1 MPTNINKLL
10 LSADLFDTLFNTW
23 PRLQGRAA
31 VAVWGRT
38 LYIVGGVDD
47 FLNRRAKF
55 GTAGGFD
62 WFLGGQLVFN
72 DEDLKSLLLFGGG
85 AAGGASK

>member
-1 MPTNINKLL
+1 
-10 LSADLFDTLFNTW
+10 
-23 PRLQGRAA
+23 
-31 VAVWGRT
+31 VWGRT
-38 LYIVGGVDD
+38 LYVVGGVDD

-72 DEDLKSLLLFGGG
+72 DEDLKSLLLFGGS
-85 AAGGASK
+85 AAGGAAK

>member
-1 MPTNINKLL
+1 M
-10 LSADLFDTLFNTW
+10 
-23 PRLQGRAA
+23 RATA
-31 VAVWGRT
+31 RSRDMRASPVALAGFA

-72 DEDLKSLLLFGGG
+72 DEDLKSLRGLAAFQALLRPSS
-85 AAGGASK
+85 ARSQ